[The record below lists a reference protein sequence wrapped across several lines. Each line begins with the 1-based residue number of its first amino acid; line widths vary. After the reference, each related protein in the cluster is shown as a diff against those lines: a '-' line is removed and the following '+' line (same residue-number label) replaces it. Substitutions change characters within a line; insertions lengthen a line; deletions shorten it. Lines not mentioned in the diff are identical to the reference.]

1 MAVKIRMRRMG
12 NKNKPFFRVV
22 ATDERAPQTG
32 RYLENLGWYDPKEA
46 EKKNFELKLERV
58 EVWIARGAVVTE
70 AVKPL
75 IRRAR
80 REAKA
85 AAAREVKPAAT
96 EAPTA

>member
-46 EKKNFELKLERV
+46 EKKTFELKLDRV
-58 EVWIARGAVVTE
+58 EAWIGRGAVVTP
-70 AVKPL
+70 AVMPL

-80 REAKA
+80 RERE
-85 AAAREVKPAAT
+85 AAREAEV
-96 EAPTA
+96 EM